1 MNNFDFSGRLANLYE
16 KLSAEEVDALL
27 ITKVPNVTYF
37 SGFRGDSS
45 ALIVGRNF
53 RKLITDGRYTQQA
66 KQETKNFQ
74 IVEQTEG
81 LYKKL
86 VEELKG
92 CKKIGVEGRVMTVAQ
107 RDYLANE
114 LKGVEFKSV
123 ELDTLRQVKDA
134 AEIAHK
140 KSLRDC
146 R

>member
-16 KLSAEEVDALL
+16 KISAEQVDALL
-27 ITKVPNVTYF
+27 VTKVPNVTYF

-45 ALIVGRNF
+45 ALLVGKNF

-74 IVEQTEG
+74 IVEHTEG

-92 CKKIGVEGRVMTVAQ
+92 CKKIGVEGSVMTVAQ

-114 LKGVEFKSV
+114 LKGVEFK
-123 ELDTLRQVKDA
+123 L
-134 AEIAHK
+134 
-140 KSLRDC
+140 SLIHI
-146 R
+146 